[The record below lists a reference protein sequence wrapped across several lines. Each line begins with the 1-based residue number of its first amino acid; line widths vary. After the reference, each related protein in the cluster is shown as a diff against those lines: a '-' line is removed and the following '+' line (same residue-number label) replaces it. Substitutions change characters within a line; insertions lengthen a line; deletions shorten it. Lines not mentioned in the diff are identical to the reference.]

1 MIKKYLNIN
10 LLKHFYVV
18 LFFVIVSILFFSPI
32 LEGKKI
38 LQPDIVNYTAMSKE
52 LNDFRIDND
61 EETYW
66 INNAFSGMPTF
77 QLGAKY
83 PHNYIKKL
91 DLSLRFLP
99 RPADYIFLYLICFY
113 ILCLSLKVEY
123 RLAVLGSLAF
133 AFSTYLIIIIGVGH
147 NAKAHAIGYMPL
159 VIAGIITVFKRKYFL
174 GFILSTIA
182 LGLQFS
188 ANHFQ
193 MTYYLMF
200 MVIIL
205 GVYYLI
211 DHYKRNELRSFIKS
225 ILILFGALFLSI
237 SMNAS
242 VLMSTYE
249 YSKES
254 QRGKSELTIN
264 PDGKEKKDITTG
276 LSKEYITQYS
286 YGIFESLNLFIPRIM
301 GGATHEKLDRNS
313 SLYRALKDNGLD
325 NKQSNEFIK
334 TSPTYWGDQPI
345 VAAPAYLGITVFFL
359 FVFSVFLTHGREKKW
374 ILTAIFISL
383 LLSYGKNLEF
393 LTDFFIDYFP
403 YYNKFR
409 AVTSIQVIIELCVP
423 LLAVIGL
430 HRFFKNDGENRLKYL
445 YYTFILFIVLLLLL
459 YLGKD
464 FLNFSGSIDTRLIN
478 GASGS
483 YFEELLDPL
492 INDRK
497 VMYNNDLFRTLI
509 YISIVFGILFLY
521 LKKIIKKNI
530 TIISIGLII
539 MIDLISF
546 SKNYV
551 NDENFVEAALVEK
564 PFDNNYIYNELEKD
578 KSDFR
583 VYDRRNTVQAS
594 YFSKSVDGYSA
605 VKLKSYDDILNFYF
619 YSEQASYFSNK
630 DYSNVLSMLN
640 TKYLIG
646 NEVMVNPFTSGSAWF
661 IKNLEKVPSRNE
673 EILALETLDFR
684 NKAISKDLEPK
695 NYVLDNS
702 SSVELLEKS
711 SNYLKY
717 KINNNNDGFVVFSEI
732 FYPYGWI
739 STIDGVEIPHQRV
752 NYILRG
758 MEVPKGEHIIE
769 FRFDPQVVKTSSK
782 ISLAGTSIFI
792 LLIAL
797 FGYLKFRK
805 V

>member
-1 MIKKYLNIN
+1 MKKSTKINIV
-10 LLKHFYVV
+10 KHLSVII
-18 LFFVIVSILFFSPI
+18 LFIVTSLLFFSPI
-32 LEGKKI
+32 LEEKKI

-52 LNDFRIDND
+52 LIDFRIDNG

-77 QLGAKY
+77 QLGAKF

-99 RPADYIFLYLICFY
+99 RPADYIFLYLLCFY

-205 GVYYLI
+205 GSYYLI
-211 DHYKRNELRSFIKS
+211 DHYKRNELRSFTKS

-264 PDGKEKKDITTG
+264 PDGKEKDDITSG

-286 YGIFESLNLFIPRIM
+286 YGKFEILNLFIPRIM
-301 GGATHEKLDRNS
+301 GGASTEKLDRNS
-313 SLYRALKDNGLD
+313 SFYKALKDSEYA
-325 NKQSNEFIK
+325 KYSNEIIK
-334 TSPTYWGDQPI
+334 NSPTYWGNQPG

-359 FVFSVFLTHGREKKW
+359 FVFSIFLTHGREKKW

-383 LLSYGKNLEF
+383 LLSFGKNLEF

-403 YYNKFR
+403 YYDKFR
-409 AVTSIQVIIELCVP
+409 AVTSIQVIVELCVP

-430 HRFFKNDGENRLKYL
+430 HRFFKNDGENHLKYL
-445 YYTFILFIVLLLLL
+445 YYTIISFIVLLLLL
-459 YLGKD
+459 YFGKEY
-464 FLNFSGSIDTRLIN
+464 LNFSGLGDK
-478 GASGS
+478 G
-483 YFEELLDPL
+483 LDKGFL
-492 INDRK
+492 SALVIDRK
-497 VMYNNDLFRTLI
+497 EMYDSDLFRTLI
-509 YISIVFGILFLY
+509 YISVVFGILFLY

-551 NDENFVEAALVEK
+551 NDENFVEAARVEQ
-564 PFDNNYIYNELEKD
+564 PFDNDYIYNELEKD
-578 KSDFR
+578 KSDYR
-583 VYDRRNTVQAS
+583 VFDKRNQVVAS
-594 YFSKSVDGYSA
+594 YFSKSVYGYSA
-605 VKLKSYDDILNFYF
+605 VKLKSYDDLLNFYF
-619 YSEQASYFSNK
+619 LTNR
-630 DYSNVLSMLN
+630 DNSNVLSMLN
-640 TKYLIG
+640 TKYIIG
-646 NEVMVNPFTSGSAWF
+646 NEFEFNTLTSGSAWF
-661 IKNLEKVPSRNE
+661 IKTLEKVPNRNE

-695 NYVLDNS
+695 NYILDNS

-711 SNYLKY
+711 SNHLKY
-717 KINNNNDGFVVFSEI
+717 KTNNNNDGFVVFSEI
-732 FYPYGWI
+732 FYPYGWV
-739 STIDGVEIPHQRV
+739 STIDGMETPHHRV

-758 MEVPKGEHIIE
+758 IQVPNGEHIIE

-782 ISLAGTSIFI
+782 ISLASTSIFI
-792 LLIAL
+792 LLIVL

>member
-1 MIKKYLNIN
+1 MKKSTKINIV
-10 LLKHFYVV
+10 KHLSVII
-18 LFFVIVSILFFSPI
+18 LFIVTSLLFFSPI
-32 LEGKKI
+32 LEEKKI

-52 LNDFRIDND
+52 LNDFRIDNG

-77 QLGAKY
+77 QLGAKF

-99 RPADYIFLYLICFY
+99 RPADYIFLYLLCFY

-205 GVYYLI
+205 GSYYLI
-211 DHYKRNELRSFIKS
+211 DHYKRNELRSFTKS

-264 PDGKEKKDITTG
+264 PDGKEKDDITSG

-286 YGIFESLNLFIPRIM
+286 YGKFEILNLFIPRIM
-301 GGATHEKLDRNS
+301 GGASTEKLDRDS
-313 SLYRALKDNGLD
+313 SFYKALKDSEYA
-325 NKQSNEFIK
+325 KYSNEIIK
-334 TSPTYWGDQPI
+334 NSPTYWGNQPG

-359 FVFSVFLTHGREKKW
+359 FVFSIFLTHGREKKW

-383 LLSYGKNLEF
+383 LLSFGKNLEF

-403 YYNKFR
+403 YYDKFR
-409 AVTSIQVIIELCVP
+409 AVTSIQVIVELCVP

-430 HRFFKNDGENRLKYL
+430 HRFFKNDEENHLKYL
-445 YYTFILFIVLLLLL
+445 YYTIISFIVLLLLL
-459 YLGKD
+459 YFGKEY
-464 FLNFSGSIDTRLIN
+464 LNFSGLGDK
-478 GASGS
+478 G
-483 YFEELLDPL
+483 LDKGFL
-492 INDRK
+492 SALVIDRK
-497 VMYNNDLFRTLI
+497 EMYDSDLFRTLI
-509 YISIVFGILFLY
+509 YISVVFGILFLY

-551 NDENFVEAALVEK
+551 NDENFVEAARVEQ
-564 PFDNNYIYNELEKD
+564 PFDNDYIYNELEKD
-578 KSDFR
+578 KSDYR
-583 VYDRRNTVQAS
+583 VFDKRNQVVAS
-594 YFSKSVDGYSA
+594 YFSKSVYGYSA
-605 VKLKSYDDILNFYF
+605 VKLKSYDDVLNFYF
-619 YSEQASYFSNK
+619 LTNR
-630 DYSNVLSMLN
+630 DNSNVLSMLN
-640 TKYLIG
+640 TKYIIG
-646 NEVMVNPFTSGSAWF
+646 NEFEFNTLTSGSAWF
-661 IKNLEKVPSRNE
+661 IKTLEKVPNRNE

-695 NYVLDNS
+695 NYILDNS

-711 SNYLKY
+711 SNHLKY

-732 FYPYGWI
+732 FYPYGWV
-739 STIDGVEIPHQRV
+739 STIDGMETPHHRV

-758 MEVPKGEHIIE
+758 MEVPNGEHIIE

-782 ISLAGTSIFI
+782 ISLASTSIFI
-792 LLIAL
+792 LLIVL

>member
-1 MIKKYLNIN
+1 MLKKYLNTK

-174 GFILSTIA
+174 GFIISTIA

-205 GVYYLI
+205 GLYYLI

-264 PDGKEKKDITTG
+264 PNGKEKDDITSG

-286 YGIFESLNLFIPRIM
+286 YGKFETLNLFIPRIM
-301 GGATHEKLDRNS
+301 GGASTEKLDRNS
-313 SLYRALKDNGLD
+313 SFYKALKDSEYA
-325 NKQSNEFIK
+325 KYSNEIIK
-334 TSPTYWGDQPI
+334 NSPTYWGDQPY
-345 VAAPAYLGITVFFL
+345 VGAPAYLGITVFFL
-359 FVFSVFLTHGREKKW
+359 FVFSVFLTKGREKKW

-383 LLSYGKNLEF
+383 LLSFGKNLEL

-409 AVTSIQVIIELCVP
+409 AVTSIQVIIEICVP

-430 HRFFKNDGENRLKYL
+430 HRFFKNDEENHLKRL
-445 YYTFILFIVLLLLL
+445 YYTIISFIVLLLLL
-459 YLGKD
+459 YFGKD
-464 FLNFSGSIDTRLIN
+464 YLNFSGLGDTRLDEDFLS
-478 GASGS
+478 A
-483 YFEELLDPL
+483 LV
-492 INDRK
+492 NDRK
-497 VMYNNDLFRTLI
+497 DMYDSDLFRALI

-521 LKKIIKKNI
+521 LKKIITKNI

-551 NDENFVEAALVEK
+551 NDENFVEASAVEQ
-564 PFDNNYIYNELEKD
+564 PFENDYVYSVLEKD

-583 VYDRRNTVQAS
+583 VFDKRNDVVAS
-594 YFSKSVDGYSA
+594 YFSKSVYGYSA

-619 YSEQASYFSNK
+619 SNNSNR
-630 DYSNVLSMLN
+630 DSSNVLSMLN
-640 TKYLIG
+640 TKYIID
-646 NEVMVNPFTSGSAWF
+646 NEFSEYLTSGSAWF
-661 IKNLEKVPSRNE
+661 IKTLEKVPSRNE

-684 NKAISKDLEPK
+684 NIAISKDLEPK
-695 NYVLDNS
+695 NYILDNF

-732 FYPYGWI
+732 FYPYGWL
-739 STIDGVEIPHQRV
+739 STIDGVETPHHRV

-792 LLIAL
+792 LLIVL